1 MQPSEAEQILEL
13 LEALI
18 VLRKIRLRDLE
29 QNLGMSA
36 GTLRRIL
43 NGRIEL
49 KFRHITDIL
58 AILDMPTRTFFKIAY
73 EADDLAEAQSQLARA
88 HRIAHVEPKPI
99 TLTPSELEAVV
110 VATIERL
117 GLSVNSPEDFEDGK
131 RRKVAPPRAKKPK
144 SEEKKKVPPQG
155 EK

>member
-1 MQPSEAEQILEL
+1 MQPTEAERILEL

-18 VLRKIRLRDLE
+18 VLRKFRLRDLE
-29 QNLGMSA
+29 QSLGMSA

-58 AILDMPTRTFFKIAY
+58 ALLDMPTRTFFKIAY

-88 HRIAHVEPKPI
+88 HRIAHAEPKPI
-99 TLTPSELEAVV
+99 TLTPGELEAVV

-117 GLSVNSPEDFEDGK
+117 GLSVHPPEE
-131 RRKVAPPRAKKPK
+131 RHNREKVAQKPN
-144 SEEKKKVPPQG
+144 SARKKKAAPRRAR
-155 EK
+155 KKLS

>member
-1 MQPSEAEQILEL
+1 MQPSEAERILEL

-58 AILDMPTRTFFKIAY
+58 ALLDMPTRTFFKIAY

-88 HRIAHVEPKPI
+88 HRIAHVEP
-99 TLTPSELEAVV
+99 EADYPDSQRV
-110 VATIERL
+110 RSR
-117 GLSVNSPEDFEDGK
+117 GCRHD
-131 RRKVAPPRAKKPK
+131 
-144 SEEKKKVPPQG
+144 
-155 EK
+155 

>member
-1 MQPSEAEQILEL
+1 MQPSEAERILEL

-49 KFRHITDIL
+49 KFRHITDISRV
-58 AILDMPTRTFFKIAY
+58 AGH
-73 EADDLAEAQSQLARA
+73 A
-88 HRIAHVEPKPI
+88 HAN
-99 TLTPSELEAVV
+99 LLQD
-110 VATIERL
+110 RL
-117 GLSVNSPEDFEDGK
+117 
-131 RRKVAPPRAKKPK
+131 
-144 SEEKKKVPPQG
+144 
-155 EK
+155 